1 MTIAIAV
8 TSPRPRAGARPPTL
22 ITAQAYA
29 QFNYP
34 EQRTELLKG
43 EVMVMA
49 PASVG
54 HGKITMRIG
63 ARLEAYVT
71 DVGAGQVYAAETGFI
86 IGRNPDTVRAPDV
99 AFVSQERL
107 AEMEDTT
114 GFGKAAPDLVVEV
127 VSPNDAASYLRRKV
141 SDWLQAGVR
150 QVWVVYP
157 ESAAI
162 EIHLPNHRSYTLTA
176 TDTLEGG
183 DVLPGFSCPVGDIFR

>member
-1 MTIAIAV
+1 
-8 TSPRPRAGARPPTL
+8 
-22 ITAQAYA
+22 
-29 QFNYP
+29 
-34 EQRTELLKG
+34 
-43 EVMVMA
+43 MVMA

-71 DVGAGQVYAAETGFI
+71 GADAGQVYAAETGFI

-107 AEMEDTT
+107 AEMEDAT

-127 VSPNDAASYLRRKV
+127 VSPHDAAAYLRRKV

-162 EIHLPNHRSYTLTA
+162 EIHLPNRRSYTLTA

-183 DVLPGFSCPVGDIFR
+183 DVLPGFSCLVGDIFK